1 MIDGRSRPLGVIGS
15 QGTGHF
21 DDESPLV
28 NGERPE
34 SVFELVS
41 ERDASKAAVSVAIG
55 GLLGGMAALSTV
67 ALSFGLI
74 YFLSS
79 RQNARIARRTT
90 TTVGAGRR

>member
-1 MIDGRSRPLGVIGS
+1 MIDGRSRPLGVISS

-21 DDESPLV
+21 DDESPLA
-28 NGERPE
+28 GERPE

-79 RQNARIARRTT
+79 RKSARIARRTT